1 MLWLAGLVG
10 LLAVGGLVLTD
21 DETDMADDE
30 NGLTDETD
38 STLASTEAHSQNNPT
53 DLVSGLPIVGLD
65 VSGQDAS
72 VTAPE
77 AETVA
82 DTGDNQLSSGADE
95 YGDGNFGLV
104 LSGDGTDDTLTG
116 TSGDDQIN
124 GYAGDDTILGG
135 AGVDTLHGGDGGDTL
150 WGQAGDDILH
160 GEDGDDSLFGNSG
173 DDTLFGHGGNDR
185 LSGGSGND
193 AAQGGEGD
201 DQVLGGAGDDALQ
214 GGLGNDTLTGG
225 SGQDSLFGGWG
236 NDTLYG
242 AEETGDG
249 DQLAES
255 DFLNGGGGD
264 DTIVTGAGDIVTAG
278 DGADTIVLG
287 DWNID
292 GDAARLMDFDSAE
305 DQLMLVW
312 NQAFDPTIEILADPV
327 TSGLSHVI
335 VNGVEI
341 AAVHGTAPLAED
353 ILVVTSDQAPL
364 LAG

>member
-10 LLAVGGLVLTD
+10 LMAVGGLVLTD
-21 DETDMADDE
+21 NETDINDDE
-30 NGLTDETD
+30 NDLTDEID
-38 STLASTEAHSQNNPT
+38 SATAASTTLSQDSPT
-53 DLVSGLPIVGLD
+53 DLVSGLPIAGLD
-65 VSGQDAS
+65 GSGQETSVAGPDADI
-72 VTAPE
+72 
-77 AETVA
+77 VA
-82 DTGDNQLSSGADE
+82 DTSDSQLSSGTNGYNADSF
-95 YGDGNFGLV
+95 DLV
-104 LSGDGTDDTLTG
+104 LTGDSTDDTLTG

-124 GYAGDDTILGG
+124 GYAGNDTILGG
-135 AGVDTLHGGDGGDTL
+135 AGVDTLHGGDDVDTL
-150 WGQAGDDILH
+150 WGQAGDDIVH

-173 DDTLFGHGGNDR
+173 DDTLFGHSGNDR

-225 SGQDSLFGGWG
+225 TGQDSLFGGWG

-242 AEETGDG
+242 AEEAGDG
-249 DQLAES
+249 DQVAES

-264 DTIVTGAGDIVTAG
+264 DTIVTGASDIVTAG

-292 GDAARLMDFDSAE
+292 GDAAQLMDFDSAE
-305 DQLMLVW
+305 DRLMLVW
-312 NQAFDPTIEILADPV
+312 NQASDPTVEILADPV

-335 VNGVEI
+335 VNGFEI
-341 AAVHGTAPLAED
+341 AAVHGTAPLVED
-353 ILVVTSDQAPL
+353 ILVVTSNHAPL